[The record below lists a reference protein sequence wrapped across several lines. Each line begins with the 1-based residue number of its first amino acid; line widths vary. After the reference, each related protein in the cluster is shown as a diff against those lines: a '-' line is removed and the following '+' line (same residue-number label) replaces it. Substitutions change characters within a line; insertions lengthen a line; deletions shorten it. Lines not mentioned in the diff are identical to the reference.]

1 MKLNYAVKVC
11 DCCFVIVKGMWESK
25 PNGWP
30 EDVPYVDPNNNAKKT
45 GFKPKNDTLFA
56 MLKHLV
62 KEYVSKI

>member
-1 MKLNYAVKVC
+1 
-11 DCCFVIVKGMWESK
+11 MWESK

-45 GFKPKNDTLFA
+45 GFKPKNHTLIA